1 MPPAGGE
8 AVVQGTRQ
16 DAVASSWGGGGG
28 HQLLRL
34 RVTPGKTPTP
44 HRHAPRPRPPGCGG
58 RGRQGPTPTGPP
70 ASLCANAAHSTSP
83 TATRVFTCSS
93 PRQPHAC
100 FSRCPVTSFQGRSC
114 FVCFLDTG
122 DSGRGDRAL
131 TVRSSHSQ
139 HRDEEEE
146 GSRAAPCGR
155 AQRLRVDGVAHT
167 CRSSSE
173 TRVGRSSL
181 VLLRVPLTFDAR
193 EAAGTHTWSPENFPR
208 QPAVPAANGAARTRA
223 PRRAGR
229 SPP

>member
-1 MPPAGGE
+1 MHPGHGRPGVEGGDGRDRPPPAPPPRF
-8 AVVQGTRQ
+8 V
-16 DAVASSWGGGGG
+16 
-28 HQLLRL
+28 
-34 RVTPGKTPTP
+34 PTP
-44 HRHAPRPRPPGCGG
+44 LTAPRPQR
-58 RGRQGPTPTGPP
+58 RGFSRAPPP
-70 ASLCANAAHSTSP
+70 ASR
-83 TATRVFTCSS
+83 TR
-93 PRQPHAC
+93 

-131 TVRSSHSQ
+131 TVRSARSQ

-167 CRSSSE
+167 RRSSSE